1 MQSALK
7 TSLFSLTST
16 TGLHPQQCPHQMC
29 FSKHCGRGLPGA
41 EPLFAGWVRN
51 KWKIKSRWILYLYL
65 SDASSGQMGV
75 FSSLTGYSN
84 RKEMWWFWSR
94 KHPNRRGMRR
104 ADLHLR
110 PRTGHFLS
118 HRLGAASVK
127 VSNAKTG
134 NVPSLYSDAEDGHSC
149 SHEEKG
155 IREKIYSWYSLII
168 ALSGGKIMNFILANA
183 KRAPNP

>member
-16 TGLHPQQCPHQMC
+16 TGLHPQQYLHQMC
-29 FSKHCGRGLPGA
+29 FSERCGWGLSGA
-41 EPLFAGWVRN
+41 EPLLAGWVRS
-51 KWKIKSRWILYLYL
+51 KWKIKSRWILYL
-65 SDASSGQMGV
+65 SDASSCQMGA

-94 KHPNRRGMRR
+94 KHPNRRGMRT

-110 PRTGHFLS
+110 PHMGHILS

-127 VSNAKTG
+127 VSIAKTG
-134 NVPSLYSDAEDGHSC
+134 NVPSLNSDVEDGHSW

-155 IREKIYSWYSLII
+155 MGEKTYSWYPL
-168 ALSGGKIMNFILANA
+168 
-183 KRAPNP
+183 